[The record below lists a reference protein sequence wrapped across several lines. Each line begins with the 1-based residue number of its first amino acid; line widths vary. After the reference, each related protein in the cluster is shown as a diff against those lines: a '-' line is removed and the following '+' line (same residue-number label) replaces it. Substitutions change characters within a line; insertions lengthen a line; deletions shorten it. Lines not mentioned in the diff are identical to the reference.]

1 MVTCYHE
8 HGEPRHEHRHGSLWR
23 SSSAARK
30 RRPGHSRGRRPQASV
45 GLEGVGMGKIEGC
58 WGGWALGRRPKS
70 RMSARWENG
79 KAKE

>member
-1 MVTCYHE
+1 
-8 HGEPRHEHRHGSLWR
+8 
-23 SSSAARK
+23 
-30 RRPGHSRGRRPQASV
+30 
-45 GLEGVGMGKIEGC
+45 MGKIEGC